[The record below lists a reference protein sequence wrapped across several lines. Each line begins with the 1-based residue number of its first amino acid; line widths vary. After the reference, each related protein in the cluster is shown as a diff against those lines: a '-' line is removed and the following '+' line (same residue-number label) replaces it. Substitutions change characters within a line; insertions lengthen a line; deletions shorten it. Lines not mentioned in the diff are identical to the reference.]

1 MRLNYCSASS
11 LAALFVAAFGAL
23 APAFSA
29 ETIAGSK
36 IDAVTVYPDAA
47 IVTRIA
53 EVDVQPGD
61 NSLVFHNLPLALDPA
76 SLRIEAEGTAA
87 MTIGA
92 VDASVAPAEIKAP
105 VAAIEA
111 KLISLR
117 QEREGWQTT
126 IDALQAKHA
135 MIVRYAQASP
145 EKLSA
150 DAKPLD
156 IGQWNSAW
164 DTVGIALAKLGDELR
179 AALARAKA
187 LDEEIKSL
195 EAERQRPPEGQ
206 AARRNASVAI
216 SAGAQAKATVRLS
229 YRIAG
234 AGWRPAYD
242 ASLDTLKEPKSVTLS
257 RRALIAQHTGE
268 DWSDVAL
275 TVSTSRVARAS
286 DIVDVQP
293 LHIDFWQPPI
303 VLEDAARSAG
313 ASPAK
318 PMAKAAPMNADGSN
332 GGAAQIAPAAPP
344 PVKAAEATTKLES
357 GAYSAEFKT
366 PGRIT
371 LASDGGQ
378 KSFVLDRLT
387 VQPTLLVKTAP
398 GFDQTAYL
406 QAHFVDTEDAPLL
419 TGAVALHRDG
429 AFVGQSRLNF
439 VAPGDS
445 VDLGFGADDK
455 IKVQRAPV
463 NRKENEPTWF
473 NQSKVETRE
482 FKTTVKNLHAFPV
495 KVQVIDQLPVS
506 DNTAISVEMAPMTTA
521 PTEKQ
526 VGDKRG
532 VMSWT
537 LDLSPGEAKD
547 IRFAYKL
554 KWPADHEIMI
564 GGEQLSPATQ

>member
-1 MRLNYCSASS
+1 MRLTFFSASS
-11 LAALFVAAFGAL
+11 LAALIVAASGAL
-23 APAFSA
+23 APALSGEINA
-29 ETIAGSK
+29 DSK

-53 EVDVQPGD
+53 EVDVPPGD
-61 NSLVFHNLPLALDPA
+61 NSLTFHNLPLALDPA
-76 SLRIEAEGTAA
+76 SLRIEAEGSAA

-92 VDASVAPAEIKAP
+92 VDTSVAPADVKAPLAALEIK
-105 VAAIEA
+105 
-111 KLISLR
+111 LTSLR
-117 QEREGWQTT
+117 EEREGWQTT
-126 IDALQAKHA
+126 IDALQAKRA
-135 MIVRYAQASP
+135 MIVRYAQAGP
-145 EKLSA
+145 EKLSP
-150 DAKPLD
+150 DSKPLD

-179 AALARAKA
+179 AALDKAKS
-187 LDEEIKSL
+187 LDEEIKTL
-195 EAERQRPPEGQ
+195 EAQRQRPEEGQ
-206 AARRNASVAI
+206 GARRVAVVAI
-216 SAGAQAKATVRLS
+216 SAGAQSKATVRLS

-234 AGWRPAYD
+234 VGWRPAYD
-242 ASLDTLKEPKSVTLS
+242 ASLATLTEPKSVTLA

-286 DIVDVQP
+286 DVADVQP

-303 VLEDAARSAG
+303 VIDEAARAAG
-313 ASPAK
+313 SLGK
-318 PMAKAAPMNADGSN
+318 PQAKAAPAPAETLNAA
-332 GGAAQIAPAAPP
+332 AAQNAREPTM
-344 PVKAAEATTKLES
+344 KAAEATTTLES

-366 PGRIT
+366 PGRIS
-371 LASDGGQ
+371 LASDGAQ

-387 VQPTLLVKTAP
+387 IQPTLLVKTAP

-419 TGAVALHRDG
+419 TGDVALHRDG
-429 AFVGQSRLNF
+429 AFVGQSRLSF

-473 NQSKVETRE
+473 NQSKIETRE

-506 DNTAISVEMAPMTTA
+506 DNTAISVEMSTMTTP

-537 LDLSPGEAKD
+537 LDLAPGESKD
-547 IRFAYKL
+547 IHFAYKL
-554 KWPADHEIMI
+554 KWPADHDIMI
-564 GGEQLSPATQ
+564 GGEPVGPATQ